1 MRRRREGRPSGKTL
15 ILAALMCALSGMG
28 GACNGHVRPPD
39 DLVTDPSIMMD
50 HLIHRLEGLES
61 ARVRVVAEYY
71 GGDMRG
77 ANFRQVLL
85 VRQPNNV
92 HIQTLS
98 PFGQT
103 LQMLVANAE
112 TLSLYD
118 LEAETYYYG
127 SPSPENLARLLPFYM
142 TAADIVSVLL
152 GGPPLDQ
159 IHTDRTRYSLEWD
172 GGEGRYRMVVPLV
185 SLDGTL
191 ELGIRHGDWTIASAK
206 RTNAMGDLVFELRT
220 GDFEAVEGTAMPQR
234 LRFLLEG
241 DTPVDMSIEAE
252 SIELNVELPD
262 SLFVLE
268 APRGVDQQSLD

>member
-1 MRRRREGRPSGKTL
+1 
-15 ILAALMCALSGMG
+15 
-28 GACNGHVRPPD
+28 
-39 DLVTDPSIMMD
+39 
-50 HLIHRLEGLES
+50 
-61 ARVRVVAEYY
+61 
-71 GGDMRG
+71 
-77 ANFRQVLL
+77 
-85 VRQPNNV
+85 
-92 HIQTLS
+92 
-98 PFGQT
+98 
-103 LQMLVANAE
+103 
-112 TLSLYD
+112 
-118 LEAETYYYG
+118 
-127 SPSPENLARLLPFYM
+127 
-142 TAADIVSVLL
+142 
-152 GGPPLDQ
+152 
-159 IHTDRTRYSLEWD
+159 
-172 GGEGRYRMVVPLV
+172 MVVPLV